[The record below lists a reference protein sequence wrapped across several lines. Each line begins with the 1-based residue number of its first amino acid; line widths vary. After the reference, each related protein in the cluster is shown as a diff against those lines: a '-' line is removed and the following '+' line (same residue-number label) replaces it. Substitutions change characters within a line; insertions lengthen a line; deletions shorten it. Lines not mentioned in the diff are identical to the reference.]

1 MIAPLTP
8 VTGSGNEC
16 DVVVPSPSSPTSLP
30 PQHCTDPS
38 GASAQLWRPPAAIV
52 LDGGNE
58 NTPTGVPLFSV
69 DPLPSWPASFWPQ
82 QRALPSSSSAQLW

>member
-1 MIAPLTP
+1 VAPARRDR
-8 VTGSGNEC
+8 V
-16 DVVVPSPSSPTSLP
+16 
-30 PQHCTDPS
+30 
-38 GASAQLWRPPAAIV
+38 
-52 LDGGNE
+52 DGGSE